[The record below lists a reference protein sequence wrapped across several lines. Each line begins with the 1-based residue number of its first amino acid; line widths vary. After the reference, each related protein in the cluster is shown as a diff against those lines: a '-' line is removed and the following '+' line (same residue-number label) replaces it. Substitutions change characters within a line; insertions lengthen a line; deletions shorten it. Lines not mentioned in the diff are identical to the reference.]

1 MKRIGFMYIALSSII
16 LFFTACHKSSVT
28 TTTTDA
34 DFKTLEQNV
43 INDFT
48 NKTAL
53 PQYDSLVNA
62 ATSLNNAIVNLS
74 TNTTDANLQ
83 VAQVSWKHI
92 RTVWEQCE
100 GFLIG
105 PVESFDYDPNT
116 DTWPTDH
123 TQMDSLLSSNYPLAV
138 SDLPSLQQNLR
149 GYHPIEYLIFRNGE
163 YSARTAASFTP
174 RELQYL
180 SSLSSDILNN
190 NVQNLLFSWTSA
202 PVNYAQSILT
212 AGTASNT
219 VYPTK
224 LSFFLNIIGD
234 NGMAGICN
242 EVGEQDADGKMYAPF
257 INRDSTITESPYSD
271 NSLID
276 FKNNIIGL
284 QNVYMGLNGGLGL
297 KDLVAAKN
305 KSLDNQI
312 QAQITAAVNS
322 FDNITERYEQAI
334 FDQRVQVQQT
344 MTQLLAL
351 QSLLENELTN
361 FIKQY
366 ILD

>member
-1 MKRIGFMYIALSSII
+1 MNKKIVLSYIAFFSAII
-16 LFFTACHKSSVT
+16 FLAACHKASSSPDT
-28 TTTTDA
+28 TT

-48 NKTAL
+48 NKTAV
-53 PQYDSLVNA
+53 PQYDSLLSA
-62 ATSLNNAIVNLS
+62 STALNNAIVNLS
-74 TNTTDANLQ
+74 SNTTDANLQ
-83 VAQVSWKHI
+83 TAQTAWKRI
-92 RTVWEQCE
+92 RTAWEQCE

-105 PVESFDYDPNT
+105 PVETYDYDPNT

-123 TQMDSLLSSNYPLAV
+123 TQMDSLLSSTNSLTP
-138 SDLPSLQQNLR
+138 SDIPNLQQNLR

-163 YSARTAASFTP
+163 YAARTAANFTP

-190 NVQNLLFSWTSA
+190 NVQNLLMSWTSS
-202 PVNYAQSILT
+202 PVNYAQSVLT

-224 LSFFLNIIGD
+224 LSLFLNLVGE

-276 FKNNIIGL
+276 FKNNIIGA
-284 QNVYMGLNGGLGL
+284 QNVYLGLNGGLGL

-312 QAQITAAVNS
+312 QAQFTLAVNS
-322 FDNITERYEQAI
+322 FNNIKERYEQAI
-334 FDQRVQVQQT
+334 FDQRTQVQQT
-344 MTQLLAL
+344 ITQLNVL
-351 QSLLENELTN
+351 QSLLENDLSN

-366 ILD
+366 VLD